1 MTDPGEFVRKSM
13 DKYEPE
19 SGTAEGADAA
29 DLEAKERRKGKK
41 RRSKMVDQ
49 WGKDSFPASDPP
61 GHY

>member
-1 MTDPGEFVRKSM
+1 MMMTDPGEFVQKSM

-19 SGTAEGADAA
+19 SETADAA
-29 DLEAKERRKGKK
+29 DAADAKARKRKK